1 MRALTL
7 PVAPLPDADS
17 RRRPFTA
24 PRTLS
29 TDSAPTPPLSRSEVP
44 STDGSRPPYSFAGAE
59 STAWWAA
66 TGTSALPLWPS
77 VRRAFTRLYELDP
90 LRRAGYSPELGGHA
104 PPIDFCSCQEFRTR
118 PRTVRLR
125 LHTSRRNESRRA
137 GDSRSLRRRPAECS
151 QLRGRCTSCEASQPP
166 RRRPLRLSRIYPNL
180 FQLRHPLSLV
190 DTGRGSEKA
199 STGDPTEVPPPPLED
214 VESGS
219 LHILRRRAG
228 RCLEDQRAG
237 PAPPECGAP

>member
-7 PVAPLPDADS
+7 PVAPLPDAGS
-17 RRRPFTA
+17 RRRPFTE

-90 LRRAGYSPELGGHA
+90 LCRAGYSPELGGHT

-137 GDSRSLRRRPAECS
+137 GDSRLLAE
-151 QLRGRCTSCEASQPP
+151 TASRVFTAQ
-166 RRRPLRLSRIYPNL
+166 
-180 FQLRHPLSLV
+180 
-190 DTGRGSEKA
+190 
-199 STGDPTEVPPPPLED
+199 
-214 VESGS
+214 GS
-219 LHILRRRAG
+219 LHLVRGLAT
-228 RCLEDQRAG
+228 
-237 PAPPECGAP
+237 PATTSVTPIADLPQPVPTQTPVVAR